1 MNVTVNDIQLEL
13 YEGAR
18 VKDAVFKYYSNQG
31 TVLPKAMPV
40 VVDQSGNIIDKDS
53 RLTEGTVLYISLK
66 KPKRS
71 FFRGMFP

>member
-1 MNVTVNDIQLEL
+1 E
-13 YEGAR
+13 A
-18 VKDAVFKYYSNQG
+18 
-31 TVLPKAMPV
+31 LPKVMPV